1 MMKPNFIKPSALAAA
16 AVMLAACADDG
27 APVDD
32 ELRLY
37 GGAAAQTFSLN
48 VESMGEAQRV
58 RTAAVRA
65 AADSAAAADSVSYG
79 AESFINS
86 ITPTQRIDRVTV
98 VVARRSDGRVVLKRA
113 LTGWSDT
120 NNRTSRP
127 YADSTATGRTATLT
141 LTGDERLRVGEE
153 YIAYAVGNHT
163 GTYGGYQPFSAVSV
177 GGTLTAPEVV
187 SKPDGELAAELFAGA
202 QSLTV
207 DAAGRIVSLSH
218 DAAEAAAPTATLTL
232 RRQVG
237 GTFGYFTRIPATVNG
252 IPVAALRMASPKA
265 YGSIVMAG
273 FRSQEDST
281 RFDAE
286 RVVNGATERTAHDAV
301 LHDGTPAFMIY
312 RIDLRNWFPGNT
324 ADAALPLDA
333 SADGYLD
340 AADANWQLSDYLTGS
355 GLNVARG
362 AVYGSR
368 YLIAT
373 AMTPDDVAAALPTFE
388 LQLLDR
394 NDSILRHW
402 SVELRDSA
410 RLTAPRTL
418 VSLGADGRT
427 VSVSTLTTPES
438 ATTFSLLRNNLYT
451 LGQKNSNQS
460 YGEDTPIRLADAPA
474 GALVVDVNPEWQ
486 AQGAI
491 IFH

>member
-232 RRQVG
+232 R
-237 GTFGYFTRIPATVNG
+237 
-252 IPVAALRMASPKA
+252 MASPNA
-265 YGSIVMAG
+265 YGSLVMAG